1 MQKPGL
7 ILGIAGV
14 AVLAVVA
21 MVFAFKGAS
30 TSEIRDLAKRGSD
43 ESAMIAAVEKSKQPY
58 KLSADDIISLKRDGV
73 PDKVVVKMIEHK
85 P

>member
-14 AVLAVVA
+14 AVIAVVA

-30 TSEIRDLAKRGSD
+30 TSEIRDLAKSGSD
-43 ESAMIAAVEKSKQPY
+43 ESAMIAAVEKSSQPY
-58 KLSADDIISLKRDGV
+58 KLSAEDIISLKKDGV
-73 PDKVVVKMIEHK
+73 PDAVVVKMIEHK